1 MKLLDIGYNNSVV
14 LDKVVAVVSSEPAPI
29 KRLREEA
36 KREGRLIDATNG
48 RKTRAV
54 IITTSNHII
63 LSGVN
68 PETLAERINEERD
81 ID

>member
-1 MKLLDIGYNNSVV
+1 MKLLDIGFNNTVS
-14 LDKVVAVVSSEPAPI
+14 LDKVVAVVSAEAAPM

-48 RKTRAV
+48 RKTRTI

-63 LSGVN
+63 LSGIN
-68 PETLAERINEERD
+68 PQTLAERMKTERL
-81 ID
+81 